1 VGVGVVA
8 DCRRGECGLC
18 VVDIVSF
25 TGSIDHR
32 DVFFSK
38 AQHAE
43 NKKICV
49 CVSRVSGGE
58 ITIDA
63 SYRGDEPLRSGPEIK
78 RAVLA

>member
-1 VGVGVVA
+1 VGVVA

-25 TGSIDHR
+25 TGTIDHR

-43 NKKICV
+43 NRKICV
-49 CVSRVSGGE
+49 CVSRGE
-58 ITIDA
+58 LTIDA

-78 RAVLA
+78 RPVTA